1 MAILPGYWV
10 QFIAEKKLEKASFS
24 IPWLDGDG
32 DAINHELHL
41 FDESQAHD
49 EAVNLWP
56 GQRVF
61 PDGFVP
67 VAGDAIGTGDQYFIN
82 TNDGPGGPLY
92 QIDHEQVFDDGY
104 DRSKAVSLVLAS
116 YSELPKYRS
125 DE

>member
-56 GQRVF
+56 R
-61 PDGFVP
+61 
-67 VAGDAIGTGDQYFIN
+67 T
-82 TNDGPGGPLY
+82 
-92 QIDHEQVFDDGY
+92 
-104 DRSKAVSLVLAS
+104 
-116 YSELPKYRS
+116 
-125 DE
+125 